1 MSIENMYSFVTNPK
15 RDLQGIAIKQG
26 KYFGVIYEYKKVK
39 IEDVDNEN
47 LLSEDPNNLKESPER
62 VILSFE
68 YNILDKYGFDTEE
81 FGKQEFGDLLG
92 NILVDVIDK
101 YGTGEELESND

>member
-47 LLSEDPNNLKESPER
+47 LLSEDLSNLKESPEK

-68 YNILDKYGFDTEE
+68 YDILDRYGFDAEE
-81 FGKQEFGDLLG
+81 FDKQEFGDLLG
-92 NILVDVIDK
+92 IF
-101 YGTGEELESND
+101 

>member
-47 LLSEDPNNLKESPER
+47 LLSEDLSNLKESPEK
-62 VILSFE
+62 VILSCE
-68 YNILDKYGFDTEE
+68 YDILDKYGFDTEE

>member
-47 LLSEDPNNLKESPER
+47 LLSEDLSNLKESPEK

-68 YNILDKYGFDTEE
+68 YDILDRYGFDAEE
-81 FGKQEFGDLLG
+81 FDKLEFGDLLG
-92 NILVDVIDK
+92 NILVDVIDI
-101 YGTGEELESND
+101 YGTGEELE

>member
-47 LLSEDPNNLKESPER
+47 LLSEDLSNLKESPEK

-68 YNILDKYGFDTEE
+68 YDILDRYGFDAEE

-92 NILVDVIDK
+92 DILVDVIEK

>member
-1 MSIENMYSFVTNPK
+1 MYSFVTNPK

-47 LLSEDPNNLKESPER
+47 LLSEDLSNLKESPER

>member
-1 MSIENMYSFVTNPK
+1 MYSFVTNPK

-47 LLSEDPNNLKESPER
+47 LLSEDLSNLKESPEK

-68 YNILDKYGFDTEE
+68 YDILDRYGFDAEE

-92 NILVDVIDK
+92 DILVDVIDK

>member
-26 KYFGVIYEYKKVK
+26 KYFGVIYEYKEVK
-39 IEDVDNEN
+39 IGDVDNEN
-47 LLSEDPNNLKESPER
+47 LLIDDPNNLKGSPER

-68 YNILDKYGFDTEE
+68 YDILDRYGFDAEE
-81 FGKQEFGDLLG
+81 FDKQEFGDLLG